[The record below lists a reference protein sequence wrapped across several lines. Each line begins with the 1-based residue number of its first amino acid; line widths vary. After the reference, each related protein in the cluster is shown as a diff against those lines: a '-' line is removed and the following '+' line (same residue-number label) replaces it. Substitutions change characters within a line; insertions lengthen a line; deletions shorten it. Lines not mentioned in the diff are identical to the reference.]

1 MVGAWLGCYNKD
13 GGYLAIF
20 HTDLEN
26 PMEWSQ
32 LGQTDCISK
41 RI

>member
-1 MVGAWLGCYNKD
+1 MDVGAWLGCYNED

-26 PMEWSQ
+26 LMIWGHNCMP
-32 LGQTDCISK
+32 D
-41 RI
+41 